1 LAGKKL
7 FDLMKKLRHE
17 KIMKNTITVLF
28 VFLILIGCVRP
39 YQESVLGGGSGDKTF
54 QKLEIS
60 SGEKLKEAKRN
71 QELLKQ
77 ASRLR
82 SFLLLYCRAY
92 ESKNLNKFSAFF
104 ASDATENNKPFH
116 EYLPRYRR
124 NFQRIESLTYRIVL
138 DSYSLNP
145 DTGNIDLKGKY
156 FIKYLLKGQ
165 AWKENNGIIS
175 MELIKKGD
183 SYLVKRLNYSFLSL
197 E

>member
-1 LAGKKL
+1 
-7 FDLMKKLRHE
+7 MKKLRHE

-54 QKLEIS
+54 QKLETS

-175 MELIKKGD
+175 MELIKNGD

>member
-1 LAGKKL
+1 
-7 FDLMKKLRHE
+7 MKKLRHE

-175 MELIKKGD
+175 MELIKNGD